1 MSTYTTN
8 YNLEKPDASD
18 DFGDFRANYNSNMDI
33 IDANLGGGGG
43 SVTDVEVNGVSVVVG
58 GVAQVTVPTQTSDL
72 NNDSD
77 FVSDASYVHTDNNF
91 SNADVTKLSGIEAG
105 AEVNVQADWNEADNT
120 ADDFIKNKPTA
131 LADFSDDSTHRV
143 VTDTQI
149 STWNGKQNALTA
161 GNGISISS
169 NVISV
174 TPFYITGDTT
184 NGFTPHYS

>member
-43 SVTDVEVNGVSVVVG
+43 GS
-58 GVAQVTVPTQTSDL
+58 
-72 NNDSD
+72 
-77 FVSDASYVHTDNNF
+77 AS
-91 SNADVTKLSGIEAG
+91 DVTYDNTSSGLTAT
-105 AEVNVQADWNEADNT
+105 NVQDAIDE
-120 ADDFIKNKPTA
+120 
-131 LADFSDDSTHRV
+131 V
-143 VTDTQI
+143 VTEV
-149 STWNGKQNALTA
+149 SGKQDALTA